1 MTDLSWALINSVTE
15 SFNKFDISTY
25 LKWTFEFLL
34 KNEIT
39 ESVPKTKLYLCSTHF
54 LKNILK
60 KTKRIVKDSNYQFK
74 NDFIFMFSLLQN
86 SLSIKE
92 FNAYLLNIYNVFK
105 NKIYDDSVRYS
116 LEILRSH
123 IKDRDLIDQ
132 KNY

>member
-1 MTDLSWALINSVTE
+1 MFY
-15 SFNKFDISTY
+15 SFSK
-25 LKWTFEFLL
+25 K
-34 KNEIT
+34 
-39 ESVPKTKLYLCSTHF
+39 HF
-54 LKNILK
+54 
-60 KTKRIVKDSNYQFK
+60 KDSNYQFK

-132 KNY
+132 KDY